1 MCKLNFWKLQHLLAL
16 MMFVLALPVSAQDSY
31 YTRVDP
37 PQPTDQPAK
46 IEVIEFF
53 AFSCPH
59 CSNLYA
65 PLAAWVKKLP
75 PDVVFKRIPV
85 TFNRAAMASNAR
97 LFYALEAIGQLDR
110 LEEEIFRAHEQRLN
124 LYDED
129 TLIKWIAT
137 KGVDPQKFKEAF
149 KSFGADSQAKRA
161 DRLAQNYNIPGVPT
175 IVVDGKYRLE
185 TREPAELLANT
196 DRVIAKVRAERGN
209 K

>member
-85 TFNRAAMASNAR
+85 CLLYTSIAGAVAVAWLLKHLTAAGRQVRPLMMELPSYHWPAAR
-97 LFYALEAIGQLDR
+97 NIAIGIWQR
-110 LEEEIFRAHEQRLN
+110 VAIFVKRVGSCL
-124 LYDED
+124 LY
-129 TLIKWIAT
+129 TSRC
-137 KGVDPQKFKEAF
+137 V
-149 KSFGADSQAKRA
+149 
-161 DRLAQNYNIPGVPT
+161 
-175 IVVDGKYRLE
+175 
-185 TREPAELLANT
+185 
-196 DRVIAKVRAERGN
+196 
-209 K
+209 